1 MEILDCT
8 NEFPCINSNYS
19 LVLMQY
25 SPKSDYFEDFVLIY
39 QILCGRELL

>member
-1 MEILDCT
+1 MEILDYT
-8 NEFPCINSNYS
+8 NEFPCTSSNYS

-25 SPKSDYFEDFVLIY
+25 SPKSDCFEDFVLTY